1 VSPRAAKLPASRAGE
16 AMILFAVAG
25 HTFAIAASAVEEIRS
40 LDGMQPLSG
49 SLVAPRS
56 KKFRYV
62 LERGQRTCFVLDAA
76 AHFRLAGS
84 KPSRLLL
91 LRNVPAGVLVDS
103 IDRMAEIAAVKPL
116 PRAFHGDERCWYRGL
131 ALIGERAV
139 PVVDPAAFL
148 SKPDLAML
156 RAGALRRVQEA
167 SA

>member
-1 VSPRAAKLPASRAGE
+1 
-16 AMILFAVAG
+16 
-25 HTFAIAASAVEEIRS
+25 
-40 LDGMQPLSG
+40 
-49 SLVAPRS
+49 
-56 KKFRYV
+56 
-62 LERGQRTCFVLDAA
+62 
-76 AHFRLAGS
+76 
-84 KPSRLLL
+84 
-91 LRNVPAGVLVDS
+91 VPAGVLVDS